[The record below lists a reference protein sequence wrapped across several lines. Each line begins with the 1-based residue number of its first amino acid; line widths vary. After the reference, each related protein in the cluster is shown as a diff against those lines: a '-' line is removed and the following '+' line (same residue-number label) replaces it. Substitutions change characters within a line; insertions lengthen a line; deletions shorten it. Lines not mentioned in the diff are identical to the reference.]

1 MISGKGI
8 LYTVLGAA
16 GAAAVVGTMLTG
28 GTRSEKMR
36 KLGSGFQNMISSFR
50 EKATSLVSHNS
61 RQRAEFDQANRMGH
75 S

>member
-16 GAAAVVGTMLTG
+16 GAAVLAGRMLTG
-28 GTRSEKMR
+28 GNSSEKFRSM
-36 KLGSGFQNMISSFR
+36 GSGIQNFLGLLKSKR
-50 EKATSLVSHNS
+50 TTNS
-61 RQRAEFDQANRMGH
+61 PQELRNRAEFDQANNMGR

>member
-16 GAAAVVGTMLTG
+16 GAAVLAGRMLTG
-28 GTRSEKMR
+28 GNRSD
-36 KLGSGFQNMISSFR
+36 KLRNIGSGLQNFIG
-50 EKATSLVSHNS
+50 SLRGRSMNS
-61 RQRAEFDQANRMGH
+61 PQELKNRAEFDQANNMGR